1 MNKLS
6 IDIKNKAFVTADN
19 KVVNVIN
26 NLKLE
31 LSNNELVCI
40 IGPSG
45 CGKTSL
51 LNIISGLDTDFTG
64 SIKLSPSGTDYTS
77 SYVFQNPRLLPW
89 RTVLENIQLTVD
101 KDNVDTTKITHLLQR
116 LGLENSLHSYPQH
129 LSLGMQRR
137 VALARGFY
145 KESDVLLLDEPFVSL
160 DPPTARKARELLIDL
175 WKQQPRNILFVTHDL
190 DEAIKL
196 ADRLLFISK
205 SPSHIISEVTV
216 NLTRDERTV
225 ENISQFKRLLKNNN
239 PEIAHLM

>member
-6 IDIKNKAFVTADN
+6 IDIKDKAFVTTDN
-19 KVVNVIN
+19 RTINVIK
-26 NLKLE
+26 NLSFE
-31 LSNNELVCI
+31 LSDNELVCI

-51 LNIISGLDTDFTG
+51 LNIIAGLDKNFSG
-64 SIKLSPSGTDYTS
+64 SVKLDSSEANYIS
-77 SYVFQNPRLLPW
+77 SYIFQNPRLLPW
-89 RTVLENIQLTVD
+89 RTVLENIQLTSD
-101 KDNVDTTKITHLLQR
+101 DHENSTAKITHLLER

-160 DPPTARKARELLIDL
+160 DPPTARNARKLLVDL
-175 WKQQPRNILFVTHDL
+175 WHQQPRNILFITHDL
-190 DEAIKL
+190 DEAIEL

-205 SPSHIISEVTV
+205 SPSHVIAEINIDIARS
-216 NLTRDERTV
+216 ERT
-225 ENISQFKRLLKNNN
+225 ELSISRFKDLLKNSR
-239 PEIAHLM
+239 PDIAHLM